1 MKYCT
6 DIIKILSDYTNNPNA
21 QDNFGETPIQIAA
34 MKGHTDV
41 VITLAAMGG
50 EDDSSTT
57 NSNNLANK
65 HKWTPIHRAAMNG
78 HTEIVR
84 ALAELV
90 DNPNVPDEVG
100 WTPIR
105 KLDSTLN
112 NPLGHPLPPKVRA

>member
-1 MKYCT
+1 
-6 DIIKILSDYTNNPNA
+6 
-21 QDNFGETPIQIAA
+21 

-41 VITLAAMGG
+41 VITLAAMGS
-50 EDDSSTT
+50 EDDSTTT
-57 NSNNLANK
+57 NSNIVANK

-105 KLDSTLN
+105 KL
-112 NPLGHPLPPKVRA
+112 HPLLLIIHGCTPFPPIYVYD

>member
-1 MKYCT
+1 MDWLDLGHCI

-105 KLDSTLN
+105 KLDY
-112 NPLGHPLPPKVRA
+112 LP

>member
-1 MKYCT
+1 
-6 DIIKILSDYTNNPNA
+6 
-21 QDNFGETPIQIAA
+21 

-50 EDDSSTT
+50 DNDDADAEDGTTT
-57 NSNNLANK
+57 NSNNMVNK

-105 KLDSTLN
+105 K
-112 NPLGHPLPPKVRA
+112 